1 MFLNEVIW
9 APMDIGLFGFF
20 GAVILG
26 IIAMAI
32 LFGKME
38 YDEYRAKK
46 KAEAEKQDYQ
56 EQ

>member
-32 LFGKME
+32 IFGKME
-38 YDEYRAKK
+38 YDEYKAKK
-46 KAEAEKQDYQ
+46 KAGTDQ
-56 EQ
+56 E